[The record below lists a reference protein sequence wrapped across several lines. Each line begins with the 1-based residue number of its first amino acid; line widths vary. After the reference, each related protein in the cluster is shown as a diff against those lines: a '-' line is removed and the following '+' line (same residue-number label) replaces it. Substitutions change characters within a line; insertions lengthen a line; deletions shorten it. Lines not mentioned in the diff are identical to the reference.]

1 MPLRCV
7 DASFVVA
14 WLVPSEGS
22 TAVEEAWLAYATGQD
37 DFIAPALLYPETISA
52 IRRLARRGLLPEQA
66 ARRLV
71 TDFLALDIPT
81 HTPSGLYQRA
91 YELAARYS
99 LSTVYDMC
107 YLALAEQ
114 LSCDLLTL
122 DARMHTAAQWD
133 FPRLRLVR

>member
-14 WLVPSEGS
+14 WLVPSQGS
-22 TAVEEAWLAYATGQD
+22 AAVDEAWLPYVQGRD
-37 DFIAPALLYPETISA
+37 DFIAPALLYPETVSTV
-52 IRRLARRGLLPEQA
+52 RRLASRGLLPEQG

-81 HTPSGLYQRA
+81 HTYPGLYQRA
-91 YELAARYS
+91 YELAARYG

-114 LSCDLLTL
+114 FSCDLLTL
-122 DARMHTAAQWD
+122 DKRLHAVAQWD
-133 FPRLRLVR
+133 FPRLRLVH

>member
-14 WLVPSEGS
+14 WLVPLEGS

-114 LSCDLLTL
+114 FSCDLLTL
-122 DARMHTAAQWD
+122 DTRMHTAAQWD
-133 FPRLRLVR
+133 FPRLRLVQ

>member
-14 WLVPSEGS
+14 WLVPSQGS
-22 TAVEEAWLAYATGQD
+22 AAVEEAWLPYVRGQE
-37 DFIAPALLYPETISA
+37 DFIAPAMLYPEVVSTM
-52 IRRLARRGLLPEQA
+52 RRLAWRGLLPEQA

-81 HTPSGLYQRA
+81 HTPAGLYQRA

-99 LSTVYDMC
+99 RATVYDMC

-114 LSCDLLTL
+114 FSCDLLTL
-122 DARMHTAAQWD
+122 DKRLHGVAQWD
-133 FPRLRLVR
+133 FPLVRLVG

>member
-14 WLVPSEGS
+14 WLVPSQGS
-22 TAVEEAWLAYATGQD
+22 TAVEEAWLPYVKGRD
-37 DFIAPALLYPETISA
+37 DFVAPALLYPETIST
-52 IRRLARRGLLPEQA
+52 IRRLASRGLLPEQA

-81 HTPSGLYQRA
+81 HTPAGLYRRA

-107 YLALAEQ
+107 YLALAEEF
-114 LSCDLLTL
+114 SCDLLTL
-122 DARMHTAAQWD
+122 DARMHAVAQWD
-133 FPRLRLVR
+133 FPRLRLVL